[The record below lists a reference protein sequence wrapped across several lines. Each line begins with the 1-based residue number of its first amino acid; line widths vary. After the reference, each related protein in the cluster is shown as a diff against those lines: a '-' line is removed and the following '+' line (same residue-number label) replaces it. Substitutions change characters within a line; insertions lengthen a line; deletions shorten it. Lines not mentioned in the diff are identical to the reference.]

1 MEITRH
7 GPRCFHL
14 KSSDLTVLTDPV
26 EDGQAA
32 DAPETDVIVWSA
44 EDGEAEEATGKAGKR
59 LIRGPGEYEISGVFI
74 HGVRTYRD
82 TEKGAS
88 HGRNTAYTVSMDNLQ
103 ICYLGRIGHTPTSD
117 HASALG
123 DVDVLLVPVGDEG
136 LDIAAVAET
145 VGVLEPRLII
155 PVGAPTESEVA
166 AVAKETGAAMQ
177 PLSEKLSVSRS
188 SLPAEPQI
196 AELSAGAP
204 GGGPNAS

>member
-26 EDGQAA
+26 EDGQTA
-32 DAPETDVIVWSA
+32 DAPAADVIVWSV
-44 EDGEAEEATGKAGKR
+44 DDDEEATVETKAGKR
-59 LIRGPGEYEISGVFI
+59 LIRAPGEYEISGVFI

-82 TEKGAS
+82 AERGAAR
-88 HGRNTAYTVSMDNLQ
+88 GRNTAYTLSMDNVQ
-103 ICYLGRIGHTPTSD
+103 VCYLGRIGHTPTSD

-145 VGVLEPRLII
+145 VGVLEPRLIV

-166 AVAKETGAAMQ
+166 AVAKETGAALQ
-177 PLSEKLSVSRS
+177 PSAARLSVSRS

-196 AELSAGAP
+196 AALST
-204 GGGPNAS
+204 GGEG